1 MDAITTSLLRA
12 QAVNFALTDTCT
24 IMNQTESTDAAGNI
38 VSSWVQLATGV
49 KCRLIRSNRGSAS
62 TNQISA
68 DAQDMRE
75 EYRLALPYDN
85 LVRPH
90 MQVII
95 NSLTYDVVRI
105 DQDMTHSFF
114 VHFILSRH
122 ANG

>member
-24 IMNQTESTDAAGNI
+24 IMNQAESTDAAGNI
-38 VSSWVQLATGV
+38 ISSWVQLATGV
-49 KCRLIRSNRGSAS
+49 KCRLIRANRGSTSATAITAS
-62 TNQISA
+62 
-68 DAQDMRE
+68 AQDITE
-75 EYRLALPYDN
+75 EYRLALPYDS

-95 NSLTYDVVRI
+95 NTLTYDVVRI
-105 DQDMTHSFF
+105 DQDMTSSFF